1 MNIILPII
9 FFAIAISNIN
19 EIENY
24 FPTTQEVHEQK

>member
-19 EIENY
+19 EVKNSL
-24 FPTTQEVHEQK
+24 PTTQEVHEQK